1 MSFETETELEEDA
14 APGDLDEALSDADPT
29 FVTEEPRKP
38 LSRGTLVIAIILAAC
53 AAATYF
59 MYVRNGPS
67 KAGAATVE
75 AAQADATIQTFLSAD
90 NVKAMK
96 EMLRNTHKV
105 VQQFLASPGK
115 TQVPIEE
122 LRTNPFR
129 LSSAKVKA
137 TDEDAVSKQ
146 RREEERA
153 TVLKAAQALQLQ
165 SIIHSGARKAC
176 LINNTMYTE
185 GAKADAFTIET
196 IGPASVIVRSGQY
209 RFELKMQR

>member
-1 MSFETETELEEDA
+1 MSFETETEIEDDA
-14 APGDLDEALSDADPT
+14 APDDLGDALCDADPT
-29 FVTEEPRKP
+29 FVTEEPKKQ

-53 AAATYF
+53 GAATYF

-67 KAGAATVE
+67 KAGAAAVE
-75 AAQADATIQTFLSAD
+75 AAQADTTIQTFLSAD

-96 EMLRNTHKV
+96 DMLSNTHKV

-115 TQVPIEE
+115 SQVPIDE
-122 LRTNPFR
+122 LHTNPFR

-137 TDEDAVSKQ
+137 TDEDAVSRQ

-153 TVLKAAQALQLQ
+153 TVLKAAQTLQLQ
-165 SIIHSGARKAC
+165 SIIHSGSRKAC

-185 GAKADAFTIET
+185 GQKADAFTIES
-196 IGPASVIVRSGQY
+196 IGPASVVVRNGQY
-209 RFELKMQR
+209 RFELKMQK